1 MKLLFT
7 NIRTGR
13 APQSSAQGSDRGGDD
28 SLGRGMDVALTVL
41 VFLVLGWLLDSWLG
55 LFPLFTISL
64 VLFSATGSFLRMKY
78 VYDATMERLEA
89 ERSAKTGA
97 APAKAAASNTI
108 EDAA

>member
-1 MKLLFT
+1 MKLPFT

-13 APQSSAQGSDRGGDD
+13 APQSSVPGSARGSDD

-41 VFLVLGWLLDSWLG
+41 VFLGLGWLLDRWLG

-64 VLFSATGSFLRMKY
+64 VLFSAIGSFLRMKY
-78 VYDATMERLEA
+78 VYDASMERLEA
-89 ERSAKTGA
+89 ERAAKTGA
-97 APAKAAASNTI
+97 VPAADAAVTTI